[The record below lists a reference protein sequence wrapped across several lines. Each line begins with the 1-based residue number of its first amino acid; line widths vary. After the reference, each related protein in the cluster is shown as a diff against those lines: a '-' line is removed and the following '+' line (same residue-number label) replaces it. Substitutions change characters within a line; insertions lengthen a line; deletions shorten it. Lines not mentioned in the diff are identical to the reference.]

1 MVFISAIMNFLS
13 LSNRLSSES
22 LPPAAPSHQPAPSPP
37 INGGEATNLSMSSST
52 IPQLS
57 SSFSAGVVLGRDSDS
72 TGDESSC
79 VSSDTITSIIM
90 EPIIPMTDD
99 EIMQIRRLAD
109 SHDRQYR
116 SVAFGEELIKEMVM
130 ASVFGIPL
138 SPTAAMT
145 GYKLMVQ
152 RVTKVSQSFEHF
164 MDLEAE
170 AQTAL
175 IKQNADL
182 IVR

>member
-1 MVFISAIMNFLS
+1 
-13 LSNRLSSES
+13 
-22 LPPAAPSHQPAPSPP
+22 
-37 INGGEATNLSMSSST
+37 MSSST